1 MKIKSTAAA
10 TLLVLLF
17 LGGLLGGA
25 SAPASTEGAT
35 YYVSA
40 DGSDSNDGTSP
51 QSAWASLDLVN
62 ATVLRPGDSVSF
74 RRGDIFSGG
83 LVVGRGG
90 TGRLKITLNAY
101 GSGNLPVITGGLAGA
116 CVRIDGDYVTVDG
129 LRAESCGYAGFSIYG
144 DHNSVRHSA
153 AANNAAGIKVSEGS
167 DFGNYSNN
175 TLADNN
181 IMNVNTPGERCGTA
195 TAVKCT
201 DDSGAFGFL
210 INGSDNE
217 FAANTITGSTAVSN
231 DFGHDGSAFEIFNGN
246 RNRIHHNVAVDN
258 NVFSELGRGG
268 GGTADGNTYSYNLVR
283 STCGPNCSQAMGLIA
298 RGRTSSFGPTNG
310 TTFEY
315 NTVWLDG
322 PDSQAFVCHASC
334 PASTVIR
341 GNILVA
347 ARNALWMDSAGW
359 TEQGNVLNGPIN
371 VAPSATSTTE
381 PADFVNAPADL
392 HLSGASPAIDRAG
405 VSPYP
410 MDLDGRP
417 VNQEGDC
424 RGSGAAD
431 AGAYE
436 YRPANC

>member
-1 MKIKSTAAA
+1 MKIKPTAAA

-40 DGSDSNDGTSP
+40 DGSDANAGTSP
-51 QSAWASLDLVN
+51 QSAWETLDKVN
-62 ATVLRPGDSVSF
+62 ATALRPGDSVSF

-83 LVVGRGG
+83 LVVSQGG
-90 TGRLKITLNAY
+90 TSRLKITLNAY
-101 GSGNLPVITGGLAGA
+101 GAGDLPVVTGGLTGT
-116 CVRIDGDYVTVDG
+116 CVSLDGDYITVDG
-129 LRAESCGYAGFSIYG
+129 LRAESCGYAGFSTYG
-144 DHNSVRHSA
+144 DHDSIRNSA
-153 AANNAAGIKVSEGS
+153 AKNNAAGIRVSEGS
-167 DFGNYSNN
+167 DFGSYANN

-195 TAVKCT
+195 TAVNCI

-210 INGSDNE
+210 INGNDNE
-217 FAANTITGSTAVSN
+217 FAGNTITGSTAVSY

-283 STCGPNCSQAMGLIA
+283 STCGAGCSQAMGLIA
-298 RGRTSSFGPTNG
+298 RGRTSSFGPTRG

-322 PDSQAFVCHASC
+322 PDSQALVCHSSC
-334 PASTVIR
+334 PASTVVR

-347 ARNALWMDSAGW
+347 VRDALWMDGTGW

-371 VAPSATSTTE
+371 IVPSATSTTE
-381 PADFVNAPADL
+381 PAGFVNAPADL
-392 HLSGASPAIDRAG
+392 HLSGGSPAIDRAG
-405 VSPYP
+405 VSPFP

-417 VNQEGDC
+417 ANQQGDC
-424 RGSGAAD
+424 HGGGAAD